1 MPLAGLWIEWEQK
14 QKSVGFFIKL
24 PLFLLTSPLI
34 VQGNVLCEN
43 VSIRQRVDEVT
54 GDRGGRGGAPRKKAE
69 IPNERGELWELK
81 RYKRIEKKR
90 DGGGY
95 EGERFFSSSEIV
107 IIKVGGFKE

>member
-1 MPLAGLWIEWEQK
+1 M
-14 QKSVGFFIKL
+14 
-24 PLFLLTSPLI
+24 
-34 VQGNVLCEN
+34 CEN

-90 DGGGY
+90 DEGGGMR
-95 EGERFFSSSEIV
+95 GKGSFLLQKLLLSKLGDLRSENIPR
-107 IIKVGGFKE
+107 KG